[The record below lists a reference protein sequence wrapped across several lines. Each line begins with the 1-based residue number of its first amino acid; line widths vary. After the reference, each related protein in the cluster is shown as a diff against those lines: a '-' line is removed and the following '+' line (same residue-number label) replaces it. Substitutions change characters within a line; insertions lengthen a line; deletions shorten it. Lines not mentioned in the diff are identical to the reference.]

1 MECTVMFIK
10 TKNCIYPN
18 TRRGFSRFN
27 YQLRPFVAYR
37 PDPEAMAINAFF
49 NFLETLHFFYAFGP
63 FSITPIVLQKIQAKE
78 ATELLVVPCW
88 PLQPWWPLVMR
99 LLVQEPL
106 VLPKTKHTFFLP
118 QQPD

>member
-1 MECTVMFIK
+1 MFIK

-18 TRRGFSRFN
+18 TRRGLSRFN

-63 FSITPIVLQKIQAKE
+63 LSITPTVTENPSKGGHWTVGCAMLATSAMVAIGNE
-78 ATELLVVPCW
+78 AAGSGTPSASQNQTHLFSTSTA
-88 PLQPWWPLVMR
+88 R
-99 LLVQEPL
+99 LGRN
-106 VLPKTKHTFFLP
+106 
-118 QQPD
+118 